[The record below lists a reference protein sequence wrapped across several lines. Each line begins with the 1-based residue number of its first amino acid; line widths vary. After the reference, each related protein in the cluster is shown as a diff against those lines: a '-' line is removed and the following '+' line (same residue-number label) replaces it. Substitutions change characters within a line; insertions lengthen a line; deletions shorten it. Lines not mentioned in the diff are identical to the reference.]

1 MEKKLYAYGMPFR
14 PRQPAAQPN
23 DYIDWEDYFE
33 DRHKLSSG
41 EEVWSILWYA
51 RELRDDEINNYE
63 LIRLE
68 GRDKMVKT
76 KPIKRMDAET
86 ARESIIAILGE
97 EDGKRVLANFWEM
110 LSVKTIR
117 TRYTDGSVR
126 LEYYDP
132 KTEKTKILNVNAD
145 KTWDILETDG
155 NQETREEYYPDHTA
169 HVRVFLDRKLV
180 KAEWKVWKD
189 GKVENTEWNV
199 ITPEAACEMLSGI
212 GVEAKPERIW
222 VCECSPDHV
231 LHFECLIVGYAYQV
245 DLINRRYRRRDM
257 DSPCAWTEW
266 ADVKSPVQ
274 LLM

>member
-1 MEKKLYAYGMPFR
+1 MIM
-14 PRQPAAQPN
+14 
-23 DYIDWEDYFE
+23 
-33 DRHKLSSG
+33 
-41 EEVWSILWYA
+41 
-51 RELRDDEINNYE
+51 
-63 LIRLE
+63 
-68 GRDKMVKT
+68 

-97 EDGKRVLANFWEM
+97 EEGKRALANFWEM
-110 LSVKTIR
+110 LSVNTIR

-169 HVRVFLDRKLV
+169 HVRVFLNHKLV

-199 ITPEAACEMLSGI
+199 ITPEAVCEMLSGI

-222 VCECSPDHV
+222 VCECSPDRV
-231 LHFECLIVGYAYQV
+231 LHFDCLVVGYAYQV

-257 DSPCAWTEW
+257 DSPYAWTEW